1 MEENGDYRVEEY
13 YEGDGELRYVYLPNV
28 DATIFVAGAL
38 PRAVP
43 GMVARLPITLAT
55 LMAALG
61 LRHLSVG
68 AAAAL
73 VLSVVASVARGD
85 RRGGGMGRRGTV
97 EGGSAEVWGRPRRGR
112 RGSGRVR
119 RRGGMHHA
127 PAGQWRGHAV
137 FGP

>member
-1 MEENGDYRVEEY
+1 MEGNGDYRVEEY
-13 YEGDGELRYVYLPNV
+13 YEGDWELGYVYLPDIN
-28 DATIFVAGAL
+28 ATIFITGAL
-38 PRAVP
+38 PEAVP
-43 GMVARLPITLAT
+43 GMVAGLTITLAT

-73 VLSVVASVARGD
+73 VLSVVASVTRGNC
-85 RRGGGMGRRGTV
+85 RGGGMGRRGTV

-137 FGP
+137 FGT